1 MSLASSSFSTAVTH
15 SDFLVSAP
23 GRVNL
28 IGEHTDY
35 NQGWVLPMAIK
46 RGIQMQVRRRSGR
59 LALVQSEKEKQAV
72 HIDLTM
78 PISPGPLAWGRY
90 VEGVLA
96 GYQNLDWKIPGFE
109 ARISSNL
116 PAGGGL
122 SSSAALELATA
133 TAIETLCE
141 KSLPPIERAL
151 LCQHAEHEFAN
162 VPCGIM
168 DQFAITFA
176 QAGHALLL
184 DCSSNAMTH
193 IPFDSSSVVI
203 LVINSGVRHAL
214 ADGEYAKRRAECEDA
229 ANWLKVPSLRRVTQ
243 KLWQEKGSS
252 LPELLGRRVKHL
264 ISENER
270 TLAFVAA
277 LRASDWKTAGHL
289 MYASH
294 ASLALDYQVS
304 CPELDKIVELAH
316 VIPGVYGCRMT
327 GGGFGGCAV
336 ALIEKNQAKQI
347 MGELKRQYQNSSGI
361 TPALFLTDAAHGP
374 TVTALN

>member
-1 MSLASSSFSTAVTH
+1 
-15 SDFLVSAP
+15 
-23 GRVNL
+23 
-28 IGEHTDY
+28 
-35 NQGWVLPMAIK
+35 
-46 RGIQMQVRRRSGR
+46 
-59 LALVQSEKEKQAV
+59 
-72 HIDLTM
+72 
-78 PISPGPLAWGRY
+78 
-90 VEGVLA
+90 
-96 GYQNLDWKIPGFE
+96 
-109 ARISSNL
+109 
-116 PAGGGL
+116 
-122 SSSAALELATA
+122 
-133 TAIETLCE
+133 
-141 KSLPPIERAL
+141 
-151 LCQHAEHEFAN
+151 
-162 VPCGIM
+162 
-168 DQFAITFA
+168 
-176 QAGHALLL
+176 
-184 DCSSNAMTH
+184 MTH